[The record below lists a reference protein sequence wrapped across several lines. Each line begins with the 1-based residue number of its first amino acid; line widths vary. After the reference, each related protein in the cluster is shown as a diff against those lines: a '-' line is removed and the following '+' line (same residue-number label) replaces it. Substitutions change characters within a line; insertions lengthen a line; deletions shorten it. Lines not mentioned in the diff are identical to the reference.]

1 MSTVRGREPVV
12 AGKVTHDQGYP
23 LLGAKG
29 NDMEDR
35 NLGFKSFPINFNL
48 ILFLH
53 LKSIICKVHE
63 VTTRK

>member
-1 MSTVRGREPVV
+1 MESGERRSDNKIQKRG
-12 AGKVTHDQGYP
+12 VTHGQHYYRSTAYC
-23 LLGAKG
+23 LK
-29 NDMEDR
+29 